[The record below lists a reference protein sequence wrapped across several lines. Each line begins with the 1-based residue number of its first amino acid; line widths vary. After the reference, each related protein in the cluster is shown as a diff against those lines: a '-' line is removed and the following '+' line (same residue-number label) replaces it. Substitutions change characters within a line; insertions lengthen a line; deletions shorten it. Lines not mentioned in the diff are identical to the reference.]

1 MEHPNHTLIKHFI
14 LTGFSQNF
22 WDSISLF
29 AMFFVIYI
37 LTILGNSFLIFTV
50 IFSPQLHTPMYY
62 FLCNLA
68 FVDLCLS
75 SCNIP
80 RLLFDLLSKNRKISL
95 ISCLT
100 QMTFNLFLGG
110 TECILL
116 AVMAYDRY
124 IAICLPLN
132 YSIIMSWRVCRYITV
147 LMWCGSFLVAAITS
161 MTRPLVFCK
170 ENILNHFTCEVLAL
184 LEVAC
189 GDLSF
194 IKISIVVVC
203 TFTLLS
209 SPAFI
214 VGSYICII
222 ISLLKIHSVGGRY
235 KAFSTCTS
243 HLTVVLMFFGTS
255 ITMYMGQAKTIS
267 ANQKYYSLIYAVFT
281 PVINPLIYS
290 LRNNEVK
297 VAFRKILAMGCHF

>member
-1 MEHPNHTLIKHFI
+1 MENPNQTIIEAFYF
-14 LTGFSQNF
+14 TGFSQ
-22 WDSISLF
+22 DLLDCSLLF
-29 AMFFVIYI
+29 IIFFVIYI
-37 LTILGNSFLIFTV
+37 LTILGNGFLIVTV

-62 FLCNLA
+62 FLCNLS
-68 FVDLCLS
+68 FVDLCYS
-75 SCNIP
+75 SCTVP
-80 RLLFDLLSKNRKISL
+80 KMLFDMFSKYRKISV
-95 ISCLT
+95 IGCLT
-100 QMTFNLFLGG
+100 QMNIGLFLGG

-124 IAICLPLN
+124 IAICFPL
-132 YSIIMSWRVCRYITV
+132 YYTVIMSWRVCRYITV
-147 LMWCGSFLVAAITS
+147 IMWSGSFILSTVPTMS
-161 MTRPLVFCK
+161 KPLVFCK
-170 ENILNHFTCEVLAL
+170 EKTLNHFTCEVLAL
-184 LEVAC
+184 LDVAC

-194 IKISIVVVC
+194 YKITIVAVG

-214 VGSYICII
+214 VGSYVCII
-222 ISLLKIHSVGGRY
+222 ISILKISSVGGRS

-255 ITMYMGQAKTIS
+255 MTMYMAQAKRFS
-267 ANQKYYSLIYAVFT
+267 PNLKYFSLIYGVFT

-297 VAFRKILAMGCHF
+297 EALQKILATGCRL